1 MKERLFITTAIGLM
15 LGTGAFAQ
23 SPSEQPRTN
32 SPPAAQSHTNPN
44 SSSNSSA
51 PAAAATHSSPSS
63 TLSAQSAQ
71 STPSGTPNSATTTS
85 QSAPTTTGNNDSSR
99 SQAPSNQSSPPSQGS
114 SDNNAARAPSQAQS
128 AQPSN
133 SPTQAQTNTAPPA
146 NNQSQASPTGTN
158 ANTNAGAQPSTN
170 TAAQP
175 TSNQTNTAPSSSSN
189 VSASANLNES
199 QRTRVSQSIAR
210 LNAAPLNNVNFSLSA
225 GTVVPRDVRFQ
236 PLPADVVEV
245 MPQYRGYN
253 FFVVRDDI
261 VIVDPSSY
269 KIVDVLPRAGG
280 SAAAAPAS
288 HRTTFSDRDREV
300 IRKHARSSR
309 IEQRTTGSA
318 ASTRARIGERLP
330 DSVEIRSFPDEI
342 YRESPTLR
350 EYRYI
355 ERDNRT
361 YVVEPR
367 ERTIIEE
374 IE

>member
-1 MKERLFITTAIGLM
+1 
-15 LGTGAFAQ
+15 
-23 SPSEQPRTN
+23 
-32 SPPAAQSHTNPN
+32 
-44 SSSNSSA
+44 
-51 PAAAATHSSPSS
+51 
-63 TLSAQSAQ
+63 
-71 STPSGTPNSATTTS
+71 
-85 QSAPTTTGNNDSSR
+85 
-99 SQAPSNQSSPPSQGS
+99 
-114 SDNNAARAPSQAQS
+114 
-128 AQPSN
+128 
-133 SPTQAQTNTAPPA
+133 
-146 NNQSQASPTGTN
+146 
-158 ANTNAGAQPSTN
+158 
-170 TAAQP
+170 
-175 TSNQTNTAPSSSSN
+175 
-189 VSASANLNES
+189 
-199 QRTRVSQSIAR
+199 
-210 LNAAPLNNVNFSLSA
+210 
-225 GTVVPRDVRFQ
+225 
-236 PLPADVVEV
+236 

-318 ASTRARIGERLP
+318 APTRARIGERLP

-361 YVVEPR
+361 
-367 ERTIIEE
+367 
-374 IE
+374 

>member
-1 MKERLFITTAIGLM
+1 MKEHWFITTAIGLM

-32 SPPAAQSHTNPN
+32 SPPAAQSHTN
-44 SSSNSSA
+44 SNSSA
-51 PAAAATHSSPSS
+51 PAAASPSS
-63 TLSAQSAQ
+63 TPSAQNAQ
-71 STPSGTPNSATTTS
+71 STSSGTPKSATTTS

-99 SQAPSNQSSPPSQGS
+99 SQAESNQTSPPSQS
-114 SDNNAARAPSQAQS
+114 RSDNNAATAPSQAQS

-175 TSNQTNTAPSSSSN
+175 TSNQTNTAQSSSSN
-189 VSASANLNES
+189 VSVSANLNES

-210 LNAAPLNNVNFSLSA
+210 LNAAPLNNVNFSLSV

-236 PLPADVVEV
+236 PLPTDVVEV

-318 ASTRARIGERLP
+318 ASTRARVGERLP